1 MVGMNKFKF
10 FTIGLVILFIGIQF
24 RLVESIT
31 LTPSANE
38 RVARLH
44 SPDKVERVDN
54 AKKIIPVV
62 DIPRKPITPPEWFGW
77 MMITCGSVSFF
88 HALMLPKDG

>member
-1 MVGMNKFKF
+1 MDKFKF
-10 FTIGLVILFIGIQF
+10 FTFGLVIILVGIQF
-24 RLVESIT
+24 RLIDKVT
-31 LTPSANE
+31 LTPKANE

-44 SPDKVERVDN
+44 SPEKMDKVDKAN
-54 AKKIIPVV
+54 IIVPTVK
-62 DIPRKPITPPEWFGW
+62 IPRKPITPPDWFGW